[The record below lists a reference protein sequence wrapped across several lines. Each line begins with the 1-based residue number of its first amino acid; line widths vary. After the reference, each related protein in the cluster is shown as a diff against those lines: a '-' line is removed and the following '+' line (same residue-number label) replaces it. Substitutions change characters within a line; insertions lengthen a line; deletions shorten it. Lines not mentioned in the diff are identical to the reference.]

1 MYILILLIFI
11 ILLYVIVQY
20 NIFVNLIKKVER
32 SKSGIDIYLTQRFD
46 LIPNLVECVKQY
58 SIHEQD
64 ILDSVTANRTKYM
77 ETKNLKDG
85 AVLNNQC
92 NSLLLLGEN
101 YPNLKANEQFLY
113 LQKTL
118 SKMENQLQA
127 ARRIYN
133 IDVTKYNTYV
143 YSFPSSIVASL
154 FHFKE
159 AELFEADANAN
170 ETPKVS

>member
-77 ETKNLKDG
+77 ETKSLKD
-85 AVLNNQC
+85 VL
-92 NSLLLLGEN
+92 
-101 YPNLKANEQFLY
+101 FLII
-113 LQKTL
+113 
-118 SKMENQLQA
+118 SV
-127 ARRIYN
+127 I
-133 IDVTKYNTYV
+133 
-143 YSFPSSIVASL
+143 L
-154 FHFKE
+154 FYF
-159 AELFEADANAN
+159 
-170 ETPKVS
+170 